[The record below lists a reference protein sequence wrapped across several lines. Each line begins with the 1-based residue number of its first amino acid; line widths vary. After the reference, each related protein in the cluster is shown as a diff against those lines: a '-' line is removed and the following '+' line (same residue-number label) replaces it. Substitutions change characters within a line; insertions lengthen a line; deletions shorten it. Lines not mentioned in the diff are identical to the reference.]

1 MCPSASTRSARPI
14 ARRLLAPLLLCALLA
29 LPAFLQAQSAGGTDS
44 LSVPIDLFVDGRAEG
59 TIGALI
65 SGDAVSVDRARL
77 AEILGPR
84 LDDSLLA
91 ELRSGAPEGTPEGTP
106 EGGDLIPLAQLA
118 GLGIRAEFDPSLIRV
133 VIDVPAEKKRLR
145 TIEVTGGRA
154 PQGRAVVAPADF
166 SAFVNLRARAEMS
179 VGPALSFP
187 LHLGVQPAL
196 NWRGWVLEAD
206 ATADFDASWEAAL
219 ETARLVKD
227 FPSSSLR
234 IAAGSLFL
242 PVTGFMS
249 APSLAGIEIIRN
261 SAAFRPE
268 QPGESVGEELL
279 LAERSLVDIFLNGRA
294 LGSLDL
300 DPGRFLIPD
309 IPFVTGINDLV
320 IGGERRVVAYDTR
333 LLPAGETAFS
343 ASLGVPQWTLASP
356 VASGFFL
363 RGFSPFVTAGV
374 DLQAGLDRQLGG
386 AEILLATR
394 AGSLRGLAGMSL
406 APGTGADFS
415 GLLEYRLA
423 FPAAPR
429 LPAIGLSARYTGRS
443 FLGPGDERSENP
455 FSWQLAG
462 SVSQALP
469 FGFGMNLGLGWQAGW
484 APNPDSAAAALT
496 LTRSLGTGTSLA
508 LLLTTQFSPGSPAD
522 IRGLFTLTS
531 SSAGGRRSA
540 GMTAVLNGGS
550 SSVDVQVQPGAQG
563 APSFFA
569 SLNGLPTDAGG
580 MSGSVGARYSGP
592 LLETTLSDSFSA
604 GLNTLSLEAGMALVT
619 AGGAVGVSR
628 PVADSFALVIPQQ
641 NMKGQKIV
649 VNSGGGGR
657 EAVAERG
664 RPGVLP
670 WLASYAPTSI
680 TIEAPDAPPGSEPGD
695 YLRTLAPAYRSGV
708 AVKVG
713 THATIYAEGYLLT
726 GEGKAAAFLA
736 GEARLE
742 GDPQAEPVSFFTDEN
757 GQFQVYGLAPGSWE
771 IRFGGDEP
779 FAASFSIPTDAQ
791 GLYEV
796 GSIRL
801 PILQRKGQ

>member
-1 MCPSASTRSARPI
+1 MCPSPSTRSARPI
-14 ARRLLAPLLLCALLA
+14 ARRLLAPLLLYAVLA
-29 LPAFLQAQSAGGTDS
+29 LPAFPQEQSAGGADS

-65 SGDAVSVDRARL
+65 SEGEVSVDWARL
-77 AEILGPR
+77 VETLGPR
-84 LDDSLLA
+84 LNESVLA
-91 ELRSGAPEGTPEGTP
+91 ELRSAGTAPEDGT
-106 EGGDLIPLAQLA
+106 LIPLSRLA
-118 GLGIRAEFDPSLIRV
+118 SLGIGAEFDPSLIRV
-133 VIDVPAEKKRLR
+133 EIHVPAEKRRPR
-145 TIEVTGGRA
+145 TIEITGSRT
-154 PQGRAVVAPADF
+154 PQGSAVVAPSDF
-166 SAFVNLRARAEMS
+166 SALVNLRARAELS
-179 VGPALSFP
+179 VGPAISFP

-206 ATADFDASWEAAL
+206 ATASFEAAWEAEL
-219 ETARLVKD
+219 QTARLVKD

-249 APSLAGIEIIRN
+249 APSLAGIEIIRS

-268 QPGESVGEELL
+268 QPGRLVGEELL
-279 LAERSLVDIFLNGRA
+279 VAERSLVDILLNGRP

-320 IGGERRVVAYDTR
+320 IGSERRLIAYDTR
-333 LLPAGETAFS
+333 LLPAGETAIS

-356 VASGFFL
+356 VASGFLL

-386 AEILLATR
+386 VEVLLATR
-394 AGSLRGLAGMSL
+394 AGSIRGLAGMSL

-423 FPAAPR
+423 FPAAPL

-469 FGFGMNLGLGWQAGW
+469 FGFGMNLGLGWQAGR
-484 APNPDSAAAALT
+484 APTPDSAAASLT
-496 LTRSLGTGTSLA
+496 LTRSLSTGTSLA
-508 LLLTTQFSPGSPAD
+508 LLLTAQFSPNAPAD
-522 IRGLFTLTS
+522 IRGLFTLAS
-531 SSAGGRRSA
+531 STGSRRSA
-540 GMTAVLNGGS
+540 AMTAVLSGGA

-569 SLNGLPTDAGG
+569 SLKGLPTDAGG

-592 LLETTLSDSFSA
+592 LLEATLSDSFSTGLDT
-604 GLNTLSLEAGMALVT
+604 GLNTLALEAGMALVT

-628 PVADSFALVIPQQ
+628 PVADSYALIIPRQ
-641 NMKGQKIV
+641 NMRDQKIV

-680 TIEAPDAPPGSEPGD
+680 TVEAPDAPPGSEPGD
-695 YLRTLAPAYRSGV
+695 YLRTLAPGYRSGV

-713 THATIYAEGYLLT
+713 TQATIYAEGYLLT
-726 GEGKAAAFLA
+726 GEGKAVPFLP
-736 GEARLE
+736 GEARPE
-742 GDPQAEPVSFFTDEN
+742 GDPQAGPITFFTDEN
-757 GQFQVYGLAPGSWE
+757 GQFQIYGLAPGSWE

-779 FAASFSIPTDAQ
+779 FTAIFSLPADAQ

-796 GSIRL
+796 GSFRL